1 MENVARK
8 SMVPVHMPDVSS
20 FQKKNVFY
28 LYTTIDLQIFHQ
40 KKYKYTMS
48 TKKVGSFFLAISQL
62 LLGKI
67 QKVRSVFEICLF

>member
-28 LYTTIDLQIFHQ
+28 LCTTIDLQIFHQ

-48 TKKVGSFFLAISQL
+48 TKKVGSFFFWQYLSLYLA
-62 LLGKI
+62 KF
-67 QKVRSVFEICLF
+67 KK